1 MRTAVAFALVA
12 TLGLAAVATQGRLPL
27 KQNLEILTEGPMRAD
42 RVKDGLY
49 VIRGPFL
56 PCMRGCPPGQTG
68 DGLIHESGDVAL
80 RVTPAGLI
88 VVDDKFPDQATE
100 VLAQVKKVS
109 PLPVRYVLN
118 SHHHADHVSGNAT
131 VRSALGVDIIGHRN
145 IRENFLRLKQAGEP
159 TITFDDQTSIF
170 LGGVEV
176 RLLWLGR
183 GHTNGDTVI
192 YFPDLKTVHVGDLII
207 DGMPVIDYPGGG
219 APWSSWPPST
229 TWEGPV
235 RDPRSGAGAVAAVGS
250 RLGPLGQHHDLVR
263 RVPGLLRRAGPRA
276 LSGQCETPDDR
287 VEPWIAAD
295 GLRPRQQHDADHVA
309 HVLVERPLQALEQL
323 IVFAEPGVHQR
334 EVERRR
340 VLARGV
346 VLQARQHGARLVLP
360 SGDAERLAQV
370 AEPDAP
376 AGRVDGRAQRLHRI
390 LDVPFGKTETA
401 KVKVRQPERRVEHER
416 GLQLL
421 DGLRA
426 ASQQLQRI
434 GVMAAD
440 DR

>member
-1 MRTAVAFALVA
+1 
-12 TLGLAAVATQGRLPL
+12 
-27 KQNLEILTEGPMRAD
+27 MRAD

-219 APWSSWPPST
+219 SAVEFLATIDNLGRTSSRPSIRRGRGCSCWISAGTTRSAPRPGSAGSRATTTSWPARVK
-229 TWEGPV
+229 WAV
-235 RDPRSGAGAVAAVGS
+235 RD
-250 RLGPLGQHHDLVR
+250 
-263 RVPGLLRRAGPRA
+263 
-276 LSGQCETPDDR
+276 
-287 VEPWIAAD
+287 
-295 GLRPRQQHDADHVA
+295 
-309 HVLVERPLQALEQL
+309 
-323 IVFAEPGVHQR
+323 
-334 EVERRR
+334 
-340 VLARGV
+340 
-346 VLQARQHGARLVLP
+346 
-360 SGDAERLAQV
+360 
-370 AEPDAP
+370 
-376 AGRVDGRAQRLHRI
+376 AGRSRRTVDRCGRPAA
-390 LDVPFGKTETA
+390 TA
-401 KVKVRQPERRVEHER
+401 
-416 GLQLL
+416 
-421 DGLRA
+421 A
-426 ASQQLQRI
+426 A
-434 GVMAAD
+434 
-440 DR
+440 

>member
-219 APWSSWPPST
+219 SAVEFLATIDNLLKIDFDTMIPGHGKIMHKDDVVAYRARFAEMNRRMSALVKSGVTKDQMKTLDQVRAQLKLADLGWDNSVST
-229 TWEGPV
+229 TAWFSSFPSYYDE
-235 RDPRSGAGAVAAVGS
+235 
-250 RLGPLGQHHDLVR
+250 
-263 RVPGLLRRAGPRA
+263 
-276 LSGQCETPDDR
+276 
-287 VEPWIAAD
+287 IAA
-295 GLRPRQQHDADHVA
+295 
-309 HVLVERPLQALEQL
+309 
-323 IVFAEPGVHQR
+323 
-334 EVERRR
+334 
-340 VLARGV
+340 AR
-346 VLQARQHGARLVLP
+346 
-360 SGDAERLAQV
+360 
-370 AEPDAP
+370 
-376 AGRVDGRAQRLHRI
+376 
-390 LDVPFGKTETA
+390 
-401 KVKVRQPERRVEHER
+401 
-416 GLQLL
+416 
-421 DGLRA
+421 
-426 ASQQLQRI
+426 
-434 GVMAAD
+434 
-440 DR
+440 